1 MVDIQVGEPDVKPPM
16 INTLSAVDTVA
27 YRVILEMN
35 LTNDFGNNRN
45 FLISYFTCCYL
56 KMDNPTLVP
65 IFLVHNQEFR
75 LSIHLSKNH
84 VRLQMVTSGMTPTP
98 LHYYGG
104 TVMRLRF

>member
-45 FLISYFTCCYL
+45 FLINDVVEKFGV
-56 KMDNPTLVP
+56 KV
-65 IFLVHNQEFR
+65 Q
-75 LSIHLSKNH
+75 
-84 VRLQMVTSGMTPTP
+84 LQDI
-98 LHYYGG
+98 L
-104 TVMRLRF
+104 